1 MDSRLNAFR
10 MFSNETLPNSVKI
23 FYWIW
28 AFSFPYDYP
37 YLPLP
42 EEPTGVTFIGFWI
55 VWLGI
60 GGLIVI
66 VLGEW
71 ITKRK
76 KG

>member
-10 MFSNETLPNSVKI
+10 MFSNETLSNSVKI

-28 AFSFPYDYP
+28 AFSFPYDYT

-42 EEPTGVTFIGFWI
+42 EEPTDVTFIGFWI

-71 ITKRK
+71 ITNRK
-76 KG
+76 IK

>member
-28 AFSFPYDYP
+28 AFSFPYDYT

-71 ITKRK
+71 ITNRK
-76 KG
+76 IK